1 MDNNNIV
8 EVTEEHAKAY
18 LEDQYADTPLK
29 EGFFGDPKAR
39 YTLTQGAAKVLAA
52 FDGYNEEDFGYNPL
66 SLNGLITLPAEIAE
80 ILANTN
86 TYELSFYEL
95 KEIDADAASN
105 LAKFKGNSLDL
116 SGLEQ
121 ISDQAAAAFAGFKG
135 HLDLSGLKKLSEAS
149 ARSLASSGSPDSGP
163 LNLSGLEEL
172 SDGAAEALTTF
183 KFGDLKLNGIR
194 WLSDAAAEALSKGFR
209 GDLELDGLLN
219 SDTYWLAPDGSRWKK
234 KKEATDAGFAAKEVE
249 KVTRELSEAALISLA
264 NLRGRIDLG
273 GLKNL
278 TPDAAKAFGMRPIRY
293 GKAAFSKKLKLSEIE
308 ADWLYFLAKANKTNI
323 RNTIAGQTSEDW
335 IGFLS
340 GLKELEEVSSDF
352 LVQHPTLQVEN
363 INELS
368 GNGAQ
373 KIAQH
378 IGSVTISC
386 PRERVESDGVESD
399 GTDSF
404 VYIDED
410 GNAWTTRKIGTLA
423 IVDEAF
429 EILTTHQGA
438 IELSDLETMTPSQAL
453 CFSKHKWYLN
463 LSGLK
468 AIDEDLAK
476 ALTQHQ
482 GILQVDGE
490 ACSDEAKAVFE
501 ENEHVI
507 AW

>member
-1 MDNNNIV
+1 MHLSKSDFKLRTEMDNNNIV

-18 LEDQYADTPLK
+18 LEDQHADTPLK
-29 EGFFGDPKAR
+29 EGFFGDPEAR

-52 FDGYNEEDFGYNPL
+52 FDGYDEEDFGYNPL

-80 ILANTN
+80 ILANTD
-86 TYELSFYEL
+86 TYELRFHEL

-308 ADWLYFLAKANKTNI
+308 ADWLSLLVSANKTNI
-323 RNTIAGQTSEDW
+323 RNTIAGQTSEDEV
-335 IGFLS
+335 GFLS

-352 LVQHPTLQVEN
+352 LVQHRVLLVEN

-378 IGSVTISC
+378 IGSVTIS
-386 PRERVESDGVESD
+386 S
-399 GTDSF
+399 
-404 VYIDED
+404 
-410 GNAWTTRKIGTLA
+410 RKIGTLA

-463 LSGLK
+463 LLGLK

-482 GILQVDGE
+482 GTLQVNGE
-490 ACSDEAKAVFE
+490 ACSEEAKAIFE
-501 ENEHVI
+501 ENEHVV